1 MSSSSFFFVQKADE
15 PVTRYQVVH
24 GPGQLLGHLQLPGDV
39 HTALLLLQVGVER
52 TKFPVL
58 LHHHV

>member
-1 MSSSSFFFVQKADE
+1 MW
-15 PVTRYQVVH
+15 YQVVH

-39 HTALLLLQVGVER
+39 HTALVLLQVGVEGA
-52 TKFPVL
+52 KFTVL